1 MFICSFYR
9 QFNCSFFSISIADL
23 STHTYGDNLKGEIL
37 ANLQMY
43 KPYQFIVIWSLCKSM
58 ITTLICFFGQTVALH
73 MKNIFLMV
81 ITPFV
86 IILLEN
92 FVTSNLKIPQY
103 SLITTF
109 VLNRLDP
116 MIQEEP
122 LFWHHISIITLR
134 KFAIVFWLFWTIR

>member
-1 MFICSFYR
+1 
-9 QFNCSFFSISIADL
+9 
-23 STHTYGDNLKGEIL
+23 
-37 ANLQMY
+37 
-43 KPYQFIVIWSLCKSM
+43 
-58 ITTLICFFGQTVALH
+58 

-122 LFWHHISIITLR
+122 LF
-134 KFAIVFWLFWTIR
+134 